1 MMENVNCEFGVSASS
16 KSIAATVVMY
26 LGPGCSPIPEP
37 LPGSLIAGE
46 GVSPTGVK
54 SSLAET
60 IKVSSTKLG
69 DSSFTSVTRM
79 ITGTEVLAPE
89 G

>member
-1 MMENVNCEFGVSASS
+1 MENVNCELGVPASS
-16 KSIAATVVMY
+16 KSVAATVVMY
-26 LGPGCSPIPEP
+26 RGPGCSPIPEP
-37 LPGSLIAGE
+37 LPGTLIAAD

-54 SSLAET
+54 SSST
-60 IKVSSTKLG
+60 VTTNVSPTKFG

-79 ITGTEVLAPE
+79 TTGTELLAPE